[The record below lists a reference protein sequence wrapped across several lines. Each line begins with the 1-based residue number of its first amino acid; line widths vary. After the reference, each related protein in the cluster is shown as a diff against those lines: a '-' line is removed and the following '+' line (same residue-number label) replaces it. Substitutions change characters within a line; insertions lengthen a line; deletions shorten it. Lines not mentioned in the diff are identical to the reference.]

1 MTDARTARLLEH
13 LTATHGTKNTKPQRR
28 GTPVEPF
35 LPTVSQWWR
44 WLPTYWF
51 IQQNPHA
58 RKAMKNHPGV
68 KLMKHAN
75 LLFFAIIL
83 FIAFLGQCYQ

>member
-1 MTDARTARLLEH
+1 MTDAATARLLEH
-13 LTATHGTKNTKPQRR
+13 LTATHCTSTSKPQRR
-28 GTPVEPF
+28 GAPVEPF
-35 LPTVSQWWR
+35 LPTVSQWWH

-51 IQQNPHA
+51 IQQNLHA

>member
-1 MTDARTARLLEH
+1 MTDAATARLLEH
-13 LTATHGTKNTKPQRR
+13 LTTTHCTKNSKPQRR
-28 GTPVEPF
+28 GAPVEPF

-58 RKAMKNHPGV
+58 RKAMKDHPGV

>member
-1 MTDARTARLLEH
+1 MTDAATARLLEQ
-13 LTATHGTKNTKPQRR
+13 LTATHCPSTTKPQRR
-28 GTPVEPF
+28 GAPIEPF
-35 LPTVSQWWR
+35 LPTVSQWWH

>member
-1 MTDARTARLLEH
+1 MTDARTAHLLEH
-13 LTATHGTKNTKPQRR
+13 LTATYSTKSTKPQRR

-35 LPTVSQWWR
+35 LPTVSQWWH

>member
-13 LTATHGTKNTKPQRR
+13 LTATHCPKSTKPQRR
-28 GTPVEPF
+28 GAPVEPF
-35 LPTVSQWWR
+35 LPTVSQWWH

>member
-1 MTDARTARLLEH
+1 MTDAATARLLEH
-13 LTATHGTKNTKPQRR
+13 LTATHCPSTSKPQRR
-28 GTPVEPF
+28 GAPIEPF

>member
-1 MTDARTARLLEH
+1 MTDAATARLLEH
-13 LTATHGTKNTKPQRR
+13 LTATHCPSTPKPQRR
-28 GTPVEPF
+28 GTPIEPF
-35 LPTVSQWWR
+35 LPTVMQWWH

>member
-1 MTDARTARLLEH
+1 MTDAATARLLCT
-13 LTATHGTKNTKPQRR
+13 LNATHGTKNSKPQRR
-28 GTPVEPF
+28 GAPVEPF

-75 LLFFAIIL
+75 LLFFIIIL